1 MKEVIEAIYS
11 PCCGKIETLFVDQDS
26 YVYEWEKLILI
37 HTEDHKK
44 VEVRAG
50 VSGHIVSL
58 EVTEKQNV
66 THETLLIKV
75 KDDLLIT
82 GSE

>member
-1 MKEVIEAIYS
+1 LKEVIEAIYS
-11 PCCGKIETLFVDQDS
+11 PCCGKIETLFVNRDS
-26 YVYEWEKLILI
+26 YVYEWEKLMLI
-37 HTEDHKK
+37 HTTDNDL

-50 VSGHIVSL
+50 VSGHVVSL
-58 EVTEKQNV
+58 EVIEKQSITN
-66 THETLLIKV
+66 ETLLIKV

>member
-1 MKEVIEAIYS
+1 MKDVIEAIYS
-11 PCCGKIETLFVDQDS
+11 PCCGKIETLFVSQNS
-26 YVYEWEKLILI
+26 YVYEWEKLMLI
-37 HTEDHKK
+37 HTPDNHK

-50 VSGHIVSL
+50 VSGHIVTL
-58 EVTEKQNV
+58 EVIEKQSITND
-66 THETLLIKV
+66 TLLVKV